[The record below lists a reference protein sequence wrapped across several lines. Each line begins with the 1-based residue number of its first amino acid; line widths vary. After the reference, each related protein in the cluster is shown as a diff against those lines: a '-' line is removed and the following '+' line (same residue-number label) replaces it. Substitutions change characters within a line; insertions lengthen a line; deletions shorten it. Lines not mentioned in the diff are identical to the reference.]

1 MFSVYL
7 DMCVLDFNYGM
18 DRFGYHGDEY
28 LLVTICILVYLGF
41 LVYWLIR
48 VKYIGYH
55 GDEYLLVTLGYFL
68 ASVGYFS
75 IILRLPWR

>member
-28 LLVTICILVYLGF
+28 LLVS
-41 LVYWLIR
+41 
-48 VKYIGYH
+48 
-55 GDEYLLVTLGYFL
+55 LGYFL

-75 IILRLPWR
+75 IILRLPWRCISLSNYGYWNSSWLFLEYFCLIQWLLWR